1 MAAVDTAFAPSF
13 LSRLAAPIRK
23 MQRSALRKRGPLDAA
38 LDDFL
43 AEAAHPGDKVLQL
56 GHSGGISAAFLDRG
70 VYLNLVASS
79 GAADL
84 VEAICQLRGCSSA
97 RLRLFENVGSS
108 GNVGEVDA
116 VWLSRTSSLAVLAAH
131 YRHAEHR
138 IRTGGSLYLDGLDT
152 EHGKALFKQMQNDE
166 AWRLDEV
173 ISGDVAVFRRALVLE
188 TV

>member
-1 MAAVDTAFAPSF
+1 MAVVDTAFAPSF

-43 AEAAHPGDKVLQL
+43 TDAASPGDKVLQL
-56 GHSGGISAAFLDRG
+56 GQSGGISAAFLDRG
-70 VYLNLVASS
+70 VYLHLVADS

-84 VEAICQLRGCSSA
+84 VESICQLRGCSSA
-97 RLRLFENVGSS
+97 RLRLFETIGAS
-108 GNVGEVDA
+108 GNAGEVDA
-116 VWLSRTSSLAVLAAH
+116 IWLSRTGHLAVLAAH

-138 IRTGGSLYLDGLDT
+138 LRTGGTLYLDGLDT
-152 EHGKALFKQMQNDE
+152 EHGKSLFKQMQTGK

-173 ISGDVAVFRRALVLE
+173 ISGDVAVFRRVAVLE
-188 TV
+188 TL